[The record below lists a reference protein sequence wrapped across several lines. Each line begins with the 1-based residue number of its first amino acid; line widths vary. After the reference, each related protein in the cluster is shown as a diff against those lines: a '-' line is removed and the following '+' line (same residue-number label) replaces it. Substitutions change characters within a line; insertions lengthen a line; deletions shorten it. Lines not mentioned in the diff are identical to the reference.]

1 MAQVIPAIEVDE
13 SGQRGDL
20 NVFEDFLKSS
30 SAIILRAS
38 LSEKAMELPTKS
50 PVSRGDPE
58 ERSDCLGAPQCVRRH
73 DKKHSCGIEVP
84 QCEKGLFDA
93 RGSKLRKQGR
103 NLFPDGSP
111 VGGPPGVLLIQA
123 FSKAATATGRRAG
136 AASCG
141 PSNSGHPRP
150 QIGREHSRFIAR
162 ANASRFGRPDNNLPR
177 LQELP
182 RAVFSDALA
191 SLPPVNRLET
201 SLMSSPTDLERPTL
215 SLHGHPRLYRY
226 KEWHKM
232 ASYDARAPWRGQN
245 GR

>member
-58 ERSDCLGAPQCVRRH
+58 ERSDCLGAPQ
-73 DKKHSCGIEVP
+73 SS
-84 QCEKGLFDA
+84 F
-93 RGSKLRKQGR
+93 
-103 NLFPDGSP
+103 
-111 VGGPPGVLLIQA
+111 
-123 FSKAATATGRRAG
+123 KAATATGRRAG

-226 KEWHKM
+226 KEWLKM